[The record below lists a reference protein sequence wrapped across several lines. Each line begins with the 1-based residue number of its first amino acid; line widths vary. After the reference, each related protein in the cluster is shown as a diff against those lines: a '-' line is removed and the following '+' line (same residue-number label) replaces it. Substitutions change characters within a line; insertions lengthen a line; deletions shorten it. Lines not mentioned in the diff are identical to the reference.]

1 MFCRKCGAEISDSAL
16 SCPVCGTPVVS
27 RTPKDGTRREATEA
41 MRAAAQKA
49 RSEAGKTP
57 ASVIR
62 RRRIIAL
69 VCALA
74 LLTAGIVIFIGNIPN
89 IKYSRLMK
97 NAAQALE
104 SGNDVEAAGELRK
117 ALELRPDSEEAETQL
132 YAIWNNAMDET
143 VALTEEDKY
152 DEALVRGRTL
162 AKIDPSREEFN
173 RAALL
178 VIYRGWASMLAQNG
192 DAEGLAQLYAEAEAD
207 LKKAEIDTIRESADR
222 TVSLLDCIAR
232 ADAAALKFI
241 DACSSDDTGYMY
253 NVFLQLEKLESE
265 YIELGGSYPYTF
277 RDGDSGKGV
286 VFRRNEGIVQAAAG
300 NVSEDGELYGD
311 VTVWYITEM
320 GSTSQFICNYRSSW
334 DSGAPNGETQL
345 TEMGY
350 SVEDTSDDIAISGK
364 LSWGLWD
371 GEVYRTPNGEPTFTL
386 TYTKGMVKVL
396 QKLEKDQNIV
406 GYSSDGTRMIMFTDA
421 SVSSPHGVDY
431 LG

>member
-74 LLTAGIVIFIGNIPN
+74 VLTAGIVIFIGNIPN

-152 DEALVRGRTL
+152 DEALVRGRRLQRSTL
-162 AKIDPSREEFN
+162 QE
-173 RAALL
+173 
-178 VIYRGWASMLAQNG
+178 
-192 DAEGLAQLYAEAEAD
+192 
-207 LKKAEIDTIRESADR
+207 
-222 TVSLLDCIAR
+222 
-232 ADAAALKFI
+232 
-241 DACSSDDTGYMY
+241 
-253 NVFLQLEKLESE
+253 
-265 YIELGGSYPYTF
+265 
-277 RDGDSGKGV
+277 
-286 VFRRNEGIVQAAAG
+286 
-300 NVSEDGELYGD
+300 
-311 VTVWYITEM
+311 
-320 GSTSQFICNYRSSW
+320 RSS
-334 DSGAPNGETQL
+334 T
-345 TEMGY
+345 
-350 SVEDTSDDIAISGK
+350 
-364 LSWGLWD
+364 GLLCW
-371 GEVYRTPNGEPTFTL
+371 
-386 TYTKGMVKVL
+386 
-396 QKLEKDQNIV
+396 
-406 GYSSDGTRMIMFTDA
+406 
-421 SVSSPHGVDY
+421 
-431 LG
+431 